1 MALVVALRFAGR
13 GPVGTFF
20 NVYLDDGLGVSTV
33 LIGALVAAGQLL
45 SVPAALA
52 VPPLEGQWGNGRLII
67 WGSLGMALGTLPLA
81 LIPHW
86 TAAGLGFLGSTIMLS
101 LSTGP
106 VRVYSQEI
114 VAMRW
119 RAVMSGAIMAGSGL
133 SYAAMSLWGGVAIA
147 TLGYRSIFMAGG
159 ALAALAAFVF
169 WVYFRVPRGEVAC
182 PAKE

>member
-20 NVYLDDGLGVSTV
+20 NVYLDDGLGTSTV

-52 VPPLEGQWGNGRLII
+52 VPPLEARWGNGPLII

-86 TAAGLGFLGSTIMLS
+86 TAAGLGFLGSTVMLS

-106 VRVYSQEI
+106 VRVYSQEL
-114 VAMRW
+114 VAPRW
-119 RAVMSGAIMAGSGL
+119 RSVTSGAVMAGSGL
-133 SYAAMSLWGGVAIA
+133 SYAAMSLWGGFAVA
-147 TLGYRSIFMAGG
+147 TLGYRSIFLVGG
-159 ALAALAAFVF
+159 ALAALAALVF
-169 WVYFRVPRGEVAC
+169 WVYFRVPRGELART
-182 PAKE
+182 AKE